1 MKGDSQI
8 WSTTSKNSKQLTTRL
23 NSYIIAQQELLQEF
37 PEVSSLEICRITTFV
52 DQRSNFKS
60 LDLTWQNGKNTTRT
74 VTILTND
81 VLKETWS

>member
-1 MKGDSQI
+1 MNGQK
-8 WSTTSKNSKQLTTRL
+8 WSIDCKNSRQLTTRL

-37 PEVSSLEICRITTFV
+37 PEVSSLEICKITTFV

-60 LDLTWQNGKNTTRT
+60 LDLTWLNGKNTTRT

-81 VLKETWS
+81 ESKETWS